1 MSGQPPIFGPAT
13 PRRERLLALGQD
25 GPMEHN
31 PDAPWYGRLHWQ
43 VLTAMVV
50 GALFGFVGGEEMA
63 DRVGWIGDLF
73 MKLLRMVIVPLVLTS
88 IISGVASVGGGR
100 SLGRLFSKTMGYYV
114 LSSFLAAFVG
124 LLMVNLIRPGVGAN
138 LTGTD
143 QQALPELSTPESP
156 IQLLL
161 DIVPQNVVQAAA
173 TADMLAL
180 IFFCIVFGAALSTLP
195 DKSRRPLVEFFDALF
210 HVMMTLTSG
219 IIKFL
224 PIGVFA
230 LITRMIG
237 TTGFDAFRPLA
248 MYALT
253 IFSGVTI
260 HFFVSLPILLILLG
274 RISPRIHFANMR
286 EPLLIAF
293 STSSSGATLPVTMN
307 VVEEKVGVSNK
318 IASFVLPM
326 GATINMD
333 GTAVFECA
341 GALFIAQAM
350 GFDLTI
356 MQQGIV
362 VLTALLA
369 SIGAA
374 AVPSAGLVVI
384 FIVLGAIG
392 LEGPDVNVIVGS
404 MLAIDRPLD
413 MYRTAANVFSDSC
426 GAAII
431 ARSEGETGVDTE
443 VR

>member
-1 MSGQPPIFGPAT
+1 
-13 PRRERLLALGQD
+13 
-25 GPMEHN
+25 
-31 PDAPWYGRLHWQ
+31 
-43 VLTAMVV
+43 
-50 GALFGFVGGEEMA
+50 MA

>member
-1 MSGQPPIFGPAT
+1 MVLG
-13 PRRERLLALGQD
+13 AL
-25 GPMEHN
+25 
-31 PDAPWYGRLHWQ
+31 
-43 VLTAMVV
+43 V
-50 GALFGFVGGEEMA
+50 GAQFGEPMA

-73 MKLLRMVIVPLVLTS
+73 MKLLRMIIVPLVLTS

-100 SLGRLFSKTMGYYV
+100 SLGRLFSKTLGYYV

-143 QQALPELSTPESP
+143 QEALPDLSTPDSP

-161 DIVPQNVVQAAA
+161 DIVPQNVIQAAA

-195 DKSRRPLVEFFDALF
+195 DKTRGPLVEFFEALF
-210 HVMMTLTSG
+210 HVMMNLTSG

-230 LITRMIG
+230 LITRMVG
-237 TTGFDAFRPLA
+237 TTGFDAFLPLA
-248 MYALT
+248 KHALT
-253 IFSGVTI
+253 IGSGVTI

-326 GATINMD
+326 GATVNMD

-341 GALFIAQAM
+341 GALFIAQSL
-350 GFDLTI
+350 GFDFTI

-362 VLTALLA
+362 VLTTLLA

-374 AVPSAGLVVI
+374 AAPSAGLVVI
-384 FIVLGAIG
+384 FIVLEAIG
-392 LEGPDVNVIVGS
+392 LSGPDVNVIVGS

-413 MYRTAANVFSDSC
+413 MYRTAVNVFSDSC

-431 ARSEGETGVDTE
+431 ARSEGETAVDTE